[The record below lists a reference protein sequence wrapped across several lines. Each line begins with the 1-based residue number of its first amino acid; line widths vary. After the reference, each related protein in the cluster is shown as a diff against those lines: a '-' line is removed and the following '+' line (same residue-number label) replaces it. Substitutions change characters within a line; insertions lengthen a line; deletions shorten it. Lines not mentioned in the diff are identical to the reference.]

1 MVVAQE
7 KDFQK
12 QAQILKSLAHPTRL
26 LIVKTLLAGAKCVSD
41 IQELIHASQ
50 PNVSQHLNILK
61 VSGIVDYQQM
71 GNLRCYHLTDPEKIK
86 TILAAAT
93 F

>member
-1 MVVAQE
+1 MPQE

-12 QAQILKSLAHPTRL
+12 EAQTLKALAHPTRL
-26 LIVKTLLAGAKCVSD
+26 LIVETLLAGKKCVSD
-41 IQELIHASQ
+41 IQELLQASQ

-71 GNLRCYHLTDPEKIK
+71 GNLRCYHLSHPEKIK
-86 TILAAAT
+86 TILAT
-93 F
+93 ITS